1 VAVDQRD
8 GDGAVPGTML
18 GRYVLR
24 YEIARGG
31 MGTVYLAQLPGP
43 SGFEKWAAIKWIHP
57 HLSKDARFISMFL
70 DEARLTAQVQHVN
83 VCQVVDLA
91 HEAGRCWLVMEY
103 LHGESFAAVI
113 GRAVR
118 REGNLPVPIA
128 VRIVIDAAR
137 GLHAAHVAVGND
149 GQPLH
154 IVHRDVSPH
163 NVQVLYDGT
172 SKLLDF
178 GVAKARGR
186 VSGSEP
192 GELKGK
198 IPYMAPE
205 QLRRTELDRRADV
218 WALGVVL
225 WEALTGKFL
234 FRAASEAI
242 TMQRILEAE
251 VMPPSVF
258 RSIGTIDPELDR
270 IVLGA
275 LERDLGKRTP
285 SAGDLAD
292 ALEKFLH
299 GLGAPTGASHVAEWM
314 GASFA
319 DERSARERLLRE
331 PVSGEIVT
339 ARLAVE
345 EEIIDDE
352 ARSIAEPIEPP
363 PPSRPLGLPREP
375 EPDDAPPATAEAR
388 PDLRVPPREEPAPE
402 RPRASALPAFVLGM
416 LLVASAA
423 YVIRSTRSHEPQP
436 FVPAVS
442 STHAATQET
451 DAAVATSSSQHETRG
466 THAPEEGASR
476 RPIHVPEGEAQIVAQ
491 PAAEVFLGDR
501 SLGITPLTH
510 VSLPAGRHVLELRWS
525 TVRRAYPVRIRD
537 GETTLVSAR
546 LEEEAP
552 RPSGP

>member
-1 VAVDQRD
+1 VAK
-8 GDGAVPGTML
+8 GENELEGALPGTTL

-31 MGTVYLAQLPGP
+31 MGTVFLAQLPGP

-70 DEARLTAQVQHVN
+70 DEARLAAQVQHVN
-83 VCQVVDLA
+83 VCQVIDLVA
-91 HEAGRCWLVMEY
+91 ESGRCWLVMEY

-137 GLHAAHVAVGND
+137 GLHAAHVAVAKD
-149 GQPLH
+149 GSPLG

-163 NVQVLYDGT
+163 NIQVLYDGT

-198 IPYMAPE
+198 IPYMSPE

-242 TMQRILEAE
+242 TMRRILEAE
-251 VMPPSVF
+251 IEPPSVF
-258 RSIGTIDPELDR
+258 RSIGTIDPTLDR
-270 IVLGA
+270 IVRGA
-275 LERDLGKRTP
+275 LERDLGKRTS
-285 SAGDLAD
+285 SAGELAD
-292 ALEKFLH
+292 ALEAYLH
-299 GLGAPTGASHVAEWM
+299 GLGAPTGASHVAAWM
-314 GASFA
+314 DASFT
-319 DERSARERLLRE
+319 DERKSREQLLRE
-331 PVSGEIVT
+331 PASGEIIT
-339 ARLAVE
+339 TRLAAEDE
-345 EEIIDDE
+345 EEDTS
-352 ARSIAEPIEPP
+352 RSLVSLEPP
-363 PPSRPLGLPREP
+363 PPIAAVLGQPREP
-375 EPDDAPPATAEAR
+375 PPPESADLR
-388 PDLRVPPREEPAPE
+388 PDLRIEPLAEVPPEPQ
-402 RPRASALPAFVLGM
+402 RTRALPAFVLGM

-423 YVIRSTRSHEPQP
+423 YVIRTTRTHEPQP
-436 FVPAVS
+436 FVPSPPIPTAP
-442 STHAATQET
+442 APMPEET
-451 DAAVATSSSQHETRG
+451 PARTAPRARVAHE
-466 THAPEEGASR
+466 APEAEASGR
-476 RPIHVPEGEAQIVAQ
+476 RPLHVPEGTVHVVAR
-491 PAAEVFLGDR
+491 PTAEIYLGDR
-501 SLGITPLTH
+501 LLGITPMH
-510 VSLPAGRHVLELRWS
+510 VPLPVGAHVLELRWA
-525 TVRRAYPVRIRD
+525 TVRRDYPVRVRD
-537 GETTLVSAR
+537 GETTVVSAR
-546 LEEEAP
+546 MEEEE
-552 RPSGP
+552 